1 MATSSLPSTS
11 SSKTIYDSSTAM
23 PFALQQKRQQHRYTD
38 TCLFYPPA
46 FSSRHRHGY
55 VRRYST
61 TSIDS
66 GMTTT
71 TTRSGHSSLHRKAM
85 SLGTLPLLLQQ
96 QNDGLDQ
103 FISRRQEGMQHDIS
117 SNNSNNNNNMPCK
130 YQLDPLS
137 LIFQF
142 SSLSLS
148 LVHPFCFTLA
158 FIFLWSSYTLSYWS
172 VQHLD
177 CPFHWRHTRI
187 QSVVSTTLA
196 NRMPWLHGRTRHRHY
211 IRHCR
216 HHPQQHAFQR
226 TIHDAHLVSL
236 STPPWLIWVDHGL
249 HGRYVLNV
257 IILEEMV
264 SLVSVQSFP

>member
-1 MATSSLPSTS
+1 MMATSSLPSTS

-130 YQLDPLS
+130 YQLDPLP
-137 LIFQF
+137 IFISF
-142 SSLSLS
+142 SLSCAPL
-148 LVHPFCFTLA
+148 LFYACFYFSVKLTRYLIDLYSISTVL
-158 FIFLWSSYTLSYWS
+158 FIDDTQEYSQWYQRHWPTECHGHTVAPDTATTSAIVATTPNSTHFRGVFTTHISSVY
-172 VQHLD
+172 
-177 CPFHWRHTRI
+177 P
-187 QSVVSTTLA
+187 
-196 NRMPWLHGRTRHRHY
+196 
-211 IRHCR
+211 R
-216 HHPQQHAFQR
+216 HH
-226 TIHDAHLVSL
+226 D
-236 STPPWLIWVDHGL
+236 
-249 HGRYVLNV
+249 
-257 IILEEMV
+257 
-264 SLVSVQSFP
+264 